1 MASSKK
7 PKRKHAHLH
16 RWAQVN
22 RADAANN
29 MRLQLGATYDL
40 LDASADFGLELLQQC
55 YVMRMKTRPSTT
67 SWVSLLILHRT
78 LELLEGI
85 SVLVVPDA
93 CGRRG
98 HCSAAC

>member
-1 MASSKK
+1 
-7 PKRKHAHLH
+7 
-16 RWAQVN
+16 
-22 RADAANN
+22 

-78 LELLEGI
+78 LELLDGI
-85 SVLVVPDA
+85 SVLVRA
-93 CGRRG
+93 CVWPARPLLRSMLE
-98 HCSAAC
+98 SAMYS